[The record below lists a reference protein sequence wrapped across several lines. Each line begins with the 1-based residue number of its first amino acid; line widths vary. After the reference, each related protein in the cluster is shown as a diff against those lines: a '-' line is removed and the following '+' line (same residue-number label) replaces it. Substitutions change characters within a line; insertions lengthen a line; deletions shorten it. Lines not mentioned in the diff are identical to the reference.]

1 MELAKSRNRQI
12 VWIGV
17 IVLGITLGHYL
28 TSVHFG
34 IAHNILQRLYY
45 VPIIWAAYRFGK
57 RGGVIVAVASSLLY
71 LPHILITWQMH
82 PEYQVNQVLE
92 IVLFLILGFAFGL
105 LFERKANDQRLLQ
118 SYEKLALFGSL
129 SRSVI
134 RSLKAP
140 IKSLQGMLL
149 VMETLA
155 KRDPAIESCLA
166 VMRGQTEAIAGVRSN
181 LISLSDRKKLRLK
194 RQNLN
199 ELADRFVSEVEI
211 SLRLKE
217 IRLAKRLVTNPI
229 SAQMNEPAIVEAL
242 HHLVGIMADNLTPA
256 QNLTIHTG
264 ESGAHVWIGVSTRN
278 VRLNSYYLSDLSC
291 LNLDNWGDHNLIDII
306 NTMNNHFGD
315 MRFRW
320 TDGDLI
326 EFILVFPK
334 HLKLPWYLR
343 DEPSSTSTQPRVSQK
358 RRNLAVSV
366 SEERPLSSGS
376 FFTD

>member
-1 MELAKSRNRQI
+1 M
-12 VWIGV
+12 WIGV

-34 IAHNILQRLYY
+34 IAHNVLQRLYY

-57 RGGVIVAVASSLLY
+57 RGGLVVSTTSSLLY

-140 IKSLQGMLL
+140 IKSLQGMLM
-149 VMETLA
+149 VMEPLA

-166 VMRGQTEAIAGVRSN
+166 VMKGQMEAIAGVRSN
-181 LISLSDRKKLRLK
+181 LISLSERKKLRLK
-194 RQNLN
+194 PQELN
-199 ELADRFVSEVEI
+199 ALADRFVSEVEI

-217 IRLAKRLVTNPI
+217 IRLAKRLLTTPI
-229 SAQMNEPAIVEAL
+229 AAQVNEPAIVEAL

-256 QNLTIHTG
+256 QSMTVHTG
-264 ESGAHVWIGVSTRN
+264 ELGAHVWIGVSTKD
-278 VRLNSYYLSDLSC
+278 VRLSSHYLSDLSC
-291 LNLDNWGDHNLIDII
+291 LNLDNWGDHDLIDII

-315 MRFRW
+315 LRFRW

-343 DEPSSTSTQPRVSQK
+343 DEQAPTSAKPPLSRVNRHLVDSIPE
-358 RRNLAVSV
+358 V
-366 SEERPLSSGS
+366 RPLSTGS